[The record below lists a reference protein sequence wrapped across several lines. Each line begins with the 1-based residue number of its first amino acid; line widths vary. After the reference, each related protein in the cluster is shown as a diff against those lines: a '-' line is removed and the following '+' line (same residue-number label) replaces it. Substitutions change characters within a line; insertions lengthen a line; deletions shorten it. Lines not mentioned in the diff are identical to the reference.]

1 MKIFK
6 SILLTLLS
14 IISISAMVGCN
25 DDNIQNERK
34 SNLEVTGNFKATFL
48 DVGKADSM
56 ILTTE
61 NHTVIIDCGEKG
73 DGKNILNYLE
83 DNNISK
89 VDYLI
94 ITHFDQDHVGGASKI
109 VKNVA
114 IDTILQPY
122 YEKSSNEYDNYC
134 EAMQQLDITP
144 NNVTNTLS
152 FNLDDVSFTV
162 YPPQRDYYGE
172 NEENDFSLVVS
183 SIHGENSFLFSGD
196 AEETRL
202 DEIMSLGDIQSD
214 FLKVPYHGNYLDN
227 LETFFKRVNPKYA
240 VICCSEKNYASQDT
254 LSLLDSLNVQTY
266 ITCDD
271 GNITATSDGT
281 NIQVVTQK
289 S

>member
-1 MKIFK
+1 MKTFK
-6 SILLTLLS
+6 SVISTLLS
-14 IISISAMVGCN
+14 IACVGAMMGCN
-25 DDNIQNERK
+25 QISEKK
-34 SNLEVTGNFKATFL
+34 SNLEVTGDFKATFL

-73 DGKNILNYLE
+73 DGKKILNYLE

-94 ITHFDQDHVGGASKI
+94 ITHFDQDHVGGASKVI
-109 VKNVA
+109 KNIT
-114 IDTILQPY
+114 IDNILQPC

-134 EAMQQLDITP
+134 NAMQQLDITP
-144 NNVTNTLS
+144 TNITKTLS

-162 YPPQRDYYGE
+162 YPPQKDYYGE

-183 SIHGENSFLFSGD
+183 AIHGENSFLFSGD
-196 AEETRL
+196 AEETRIN
-202 DEIMSLGDIQSD
+202 EIISLGDIQSD

-227 LETFFKRVNPKYA
+227 LETFFKKVNPKYA
-240 VICCSEKNYASQDT
+240 VICCSQKNYASQDT

-271 GNITATSDGT
+271 GDITATSDGT